1 MTIPVFGDFLDAA
14 SGHIA
19 AAVAYPGALAAAERC
34 GVVRELDRVVSTLAR
49 YLGDLPLPD
58 EFSLGTTARL
68 AAEARAALDAR
79 IAMRR
84 AAQSLRPGAMA
95 VRAIRASTS
104 QPAVGHLAAA
114 ATCLA
119 AGRDLLYTQIADPP
133 PSAEGSPSAWAK
145 ALASKPVTHALISE
159 IGRLAAQLAPWIS
172 RVALEGQANPAMPA
186 LAGLA
191 LHSAGRWLW
200 IAGASVEA
208 ALRRQPI
215 PPEGRLVLAA
225 IPANLPPASRPVTGQ
240 ETLPE
245 LCDGV
250 MITAERL
257 RQAAVAFTRRA
268 HWSAQA
274 TSQSWRRDALA
285 SAITGH
291 GSELILRGLAHRAAE
306 LGMSPAVVTQLHH
319 TAESLRRAWT
329 AWRAVTGEWDTLS
342 TGLDRPKGL
351 SLVAAEAGGL
361 VLRIGRIA
369 YRNPGWTPACSD
381 ASRFRDPADLAPA
394 VR

>member
-1 MTIPVFGDFLDAA
+1 MTVPVFGDFLDAA

-19 AAVAYPGALAAAERC
+19 AAVAYPGALTGAERC
-34 GVVRELDRVVSTLAR
+34 GVVRELDRMVSTLAR

-58 EFSLGTTARL
+58 EFSLGTTARP

-95 VRAIRASTS
+95 VRGIRASTS
-104 QPAVGHLAAA
+104 QPVVGHLAAA

-133 PSAEGSPSAWAK
+133 PGAEGSPSAWAK
-145 ALASKPVTHALISE
+145 ALASKPVTHALVSE
-159 IGRLAAQLAPWIS
+159 IGRLAAQLAPWIT
-172 RVALEGQANPAMPA
+172 RVALEGQASPAMPA

-200 IAGASVEA
+200 IASASTEA
-208 ALRRQPI
+208 AMHRQPSL
-215 PPEGRLVLAA
+215 PEGRLVLIA
-225 IPANLPPASRPVTGQ
+225 IPAHLPPASRPVTAQ

-250 MITAERL
+250 TVTAERL

-268 HWSAQA
+268 HWSVQA

-291 GSELILRGLAHRAAE
+291 GSELILRGLARRAAE

-319 TAESLRRAWT
+319 AAESLRHAWT
-329 AWRAVTGEWDTLS
+329 AWRAVTGEWHTLS
-342 TGLDRPKGL
+342 TGLDRPK
-351 SLVAAEAGGL
+351 A
-361 VLRIGRIA
+361 
-369 YRNPGWTPACSD
+369 
-381 ASRFRDPADLAPA
+381 
-394 VR
+394 